1 MSSPDEL
8 KSTPRYDRIV
18 ATSRQIAWDLGHTY
32 VGGRASFPRHHAGPQ
47 TRCPPKSSG
56 GLSLRGRLVLPS
68 VTSSPRRGGAAVEAT
83 HRRPAAVPSEPCQRG
98 RCSPGQVCP
107 SRDVPTIAASSG
119 RSHAGFVPHRE
130 SADLG
135 GHKRSRWVRR
145 SRRSQHLPAPDLGRP
160 STWTR
165 LRVPPHLLFRSTGV
179 IGLGSDHETTP
190 VGTAG
195 VALRWATDR
204 PARRRLLPI
213 CCLGRAI
220 RGRTRPDWASDLRW
234 S

>member
-1 MSSPDEL
+1 MRSPDQGPPAGGRPTGSSDEFTGRTQVDASL
-8 KSTPRYDRIV
+8 RQDRGHV
-18 ATSRQIAWDLGHTY
+18 PSDRLGPGPHLRR
-32 VGGRASFPRHHAGPQ
+32 GRASFPRHHAGPQ

-165 LRVPPHLLFRSTGV
+165 LRVPPHLLFRSTG
-179 IGLGSDHETTP
+179 
-190 VGTAG
+190 
-195 VALRWATDR
+195 
-204 PARRRLLPI
+204 
-213 CCLGRAI
+213 
-220 RGRTRPDWASDLRW
+220 
-234 S
+234 